1 MNKRVYISGAIA
13 HHDIS
18 ERKTTFADAER
29 LLRRMGFEPVNPFKN
44 CCTAARLLLIPP
56 EL

>member
-18 ERKTTFADAER
+18 ERKTTFADAEAAAPDGLRACQPVQER
-29 LLRRMGFEPVNPFKN
+29 LAGRGAL
-44 CCTAARLLLIPP
+44 A
-56 EL
+56 